1 MSEQRKNRPFG
12 RLIQNRFFM
21 SFGAIFCC
29 ALWGISTPVV
39 KMGYDYV
46 DEKSIP
52 ALLLW
57 IGVEFVLGGALTL
70 SVYGVA
76 NQKFPFPKRRNLAEI
91 GLISLL
97 QTVLQYVC
105 LYIGLAGTTS
115 MKGAIIKS
123 TDVFFIM
130 LIASLLFRQETLTVK
145 KIIACVIGFSGIV
158 VMNLNGLTLDLNL
171 KGDGVVLLGIVF
183 YSFSVVFTRKV
194 AKDLDAT
201 VLCGSQMFLG
211 GAVMT
216 VIGLVFGG
224 KFDFPGILPV
234 LIILSLIYAVSYSLW
249 TLLLKHHPASRVA
262 IFSFMTPLFG
272 VAFSAVL
279 LPEKGGVAIVN
290 LLIALVL
297 VCGGIVLWGTV
308 KDSGSE
314 SEQQQKPEQEE

>member
-1 MSEQRKNRPFG
+1 MSEDIEQNKNRPFG
-12 RLIQNRFFM
+12 RLIQNRAVM

-29 ALWGISTPVV
+29 ALWGISTPIV
-39 KMGYDYV
+39 KMGYRYV
-46 DEKSIP
+46 DAKSIP

-57 IGVEFVLGGALTL
+57 IGLEFVFGGAITL
-70 SVYGVA
+70 CVYGVA
-76 NQKFPFPKRRNLAEI
+76 NKKLPFPKRQNFGEI

-97 QTVLQYVC
+97 QTVLQYIC
-105 LYIGLAGTTS
+105 LYIGLAGTTA

-158 VMNLNGLTLDLNL
+158 VMNLNGLTLDVNL

-194 AKDLDAT
+194 TKDLDAT

-211 GAVMT
+211 GTVMT
-216 VIGLVFGG
+216 VIGLVLGG
-224 KFDFPGILPV
+224 KFDFLGILPILTV
-234 LIILSLIYAVSYSLW
+234 LSLIYAVSYSLW
-249 TLLLKHHPASRVA
+249 TLLLKYHPASRVA

-290 LLIALVL
+290 LLIALIL
-297 VCGGIVLWGTV
+297 VCGGIVLWGTG
-308 KDSGSE
+308 KDKSSDKE
-314 SEQQQKPEQEE
+314 RREKP

>member
-1 MSEQRKNRPFG
+1 MSEQSKNRPFG
-12 RLIQNRFFM
+12 RLIQNRVFM

-29 ALWGISTPVV
+29 ALWGISTPIV
-39 KMGYDYV
+39 KMGYDYI
-46 DEKSIP
+46 DANSIP
-52 ALLLW
+52 SLLLW
-57 IGVEFVLGGALTL
+57 IGLEFVLGGAITL
-70 SVYGVA
+70 AVYGVS
-76 NQKFPFPKRRNLAEI
+76 NKKPPFPERRNLGEI

-97 QTVLQYVC
+97 QTVLQYIC
-105 LYIGLAGTTS
+105 LYIGLAGTTA

-130 LIASLLFRQETLTVK
+130 LIASLLFRQETLTLK
-145 KIIACVIGFSGIV
+145 KIIACVTGFSGIV

-194 AKDLDAT
+194 AKGLDAT

-216 VIGLVFGG
+216 VIGLACGG
-224 KFDFPGILPV
+224 KFDFYGMLPV

-279 LPEKGGVAIVN
+279 LPENGGISAVN
-290 LLIALVL
+290 LLVALVL
-297 VCGGIVLWGTV
+297 VCGGIVLWGTA
-308 KDSGSE
+308 KDANSDT
-314 SEQQQKPEQEE
+314 EQ